1 MRHLTLAVVLGLTL
15 ATPIAQGPAKADA
28 EFLRRAYDTY
38 SSMRQSSPYRTMS
51 WSYLGPTNISGRA
64 TDVAVADRNG
74 QRRIYAA
81 YATSGVWKTD
91 DDGATWQA
99 IFEHMAS
106 TSIGDIAVA
115 PSNPDIVW
123 VGTGEAN
130 IFRASM
136 AGVGIYKSTDAGK
149 TWTHM
154 GLTDTQTIGR
164 IIVHPTDPN
173 TVYVAASGHEWTDN
187 EMRGVYK
194 TTNGGK
200 SWDRIYYKS
209 PRTGANDLLMDPRD
223 PNVLYASLWQRI
235 RRKYSDPR
243 VEPGYNEGGVIKTT
257 DGGKTWADASQGL
270 PRPEHRGRIGIDL
283 ARSKPDTL
291 YAMVDNYEIGR
302 MARPNENDA
311 YGRPMPQGQGFIKG
325 ADVYR
330 SDDGGKSWRQTSRYD
345 EATTN
350 RLNNNSG
357 TYGWVFGQIR
367 VDPTTEDT
375 IWIMG
380 VPLSKSTDGGK
391 TFTTVG
397 GMHSDHHGLWIDPA
411 NTNIIYNAND
421 GGFYQTAD
429 GGKTWRFAVAAAG
442 AQFYNIELDTST
454 PFWAYGSIQ
463 DHGSYRGQVDLGRGR
478 DALSPIAFSGAPGGE
493 GSHHAVDPA
502 NPNIVYSHGFYG
514 SFSRTDLTP
523 PPADA
528 APAPAGRG
536 RGRGGAAT
544 PIRPTDPDAELRAQW
559 MAPFIISPHDNSI
572 VYAGYQFVFRSRTRG
587 DSWEKISPDLTDN
600 NRAQMGE
607 NPTAIPYQSVV
618 AIAESPRKKD
628 LLYIGTD
635 DGRLHSTL
643 DGGKEWTDLTTRLP
657 VRRWIS
663 RLVPSMHAET
673 TVYVTQRGRED
684 DDFAAYVYKSTDNGR
699 TFRSITNNIPA
710 GPVNVIRED
719 PRNPNVL
726 YVGTD
731 FGVYVSTNGGD
742 RWTVLGGNL
751 PSVQVSDLA
760 FHRRDNMLVI
770 STYGRGVWVMDAV
783 AVK

>member
-1 MRHLTLAVVLGLTL
+1 M
-15 ATPIAQGPAKADA
+15 
-28 EFLRRAYDTY
+28 
-38 SSMRQSSPYRTMS
+38 
-51 WSYLGPTNISGRA
+51 
-64 TDVAVADRNG
+64 
-74 QRRIYAA
+74 
-81 YATSGVWKTD
+81 
-91 DDGATWQA
+91 
-99 IFEHMAS
+99 
-106 TSIGDIAVA
+106 
-115 PSNPDIVW
+115 
-123 VGTGEAN
+123 
-130 IFRASM
+130 
-136 AGVGIYKSTDAGK
+136 
-149 TWTHM
+149 
-154 GLTDTQTIGR
+154 
-164 IIVHPTDPN
+164 
-173 TVYVAASGHEWTDN
+173 YVAASGHEWTDN

-209 PRTGANDLLMDPRD
+209 PRTGANDLVMDPRN

-235 RRKYSDPR
+235 RRKWSDPR

-270 PRPEHRGRIGIDL
+270 PQPEHRGRIGIDL

-302 MARPNENDA
+302 MPRPSENDA
-311 YGRPMPQGQGFIKG
+311 YGRPMPQGKGFIKG

-397 GMHSDHHGLWIDPA
+397 GMHGDHHGLWIDPA

-463 DHGSYRGQVDLGRGR
+463 DHGSYRAQVDLGRGR
-478 DALSPIAFSGAPGGE
+478 DALSPVAFSGAPGGE
-493 GSHHAVDPA
+493 GSHHAVDPN

-536 RGRGGAAT
+536 RGRGGVAT

-607 NPTAIPYQSVV
+607 NPSAIPYQSIV

-628 LLYIGTD
+628 LLYIGHGRWTAAFD
-635 DGRLHSTL
+635 ARRREGMDRSHDAAAGAPLDLAAGAVDARRYDRLRHAARPRRRRLRRLRLQVHRQWTHVPVDHEQHSGRPGERDSRGSAESERALRGHRLRRLRLDQRRRPMEGARRQSAVGAGLGPGVPAARQHAGHLDVRARHLGDGRRI
-643 DGGKEWTDLTTRLP
+643 GEIAPCRLP
-657 VRRWIS
+657 TIRSGTRTPSSIRCTSAASSTATTTARRLLGPDPAA
-663 RLVPSMHAET
+663 RLHPVARRQHALASA
-673 TVYVTQRGRED
+673 VLPV
-684 DDFAAYVYKSTDNGR
+684 AAAR
-699 TFRSITNNIPA
+699 
-710 GPVNVIRED
+710 
-719 PRNPNVL
+719 
-726 YVGTD
+726 
-731 FGVYVSTNGGD
+731 
-742 RWTVLGGNL
+742 
-751 PSVQVSDLA
+751 
-760 FHRRDNMLVI
+760 
-770 STYGRGVWVMDAV
+770 
-783 AVK
+783 